1 MPISY
6 ELALRTLN
14 QTLPKWVDRS
24 KNAINETVLQTYP
37 ITALLIDKIKRD
49 YTGGLTI
56 QEKLQFTKANVGK
69 WVAMDE
75 KLSLGGTRGPTWL
88 STAMR
93 TMRSAHFIGGDE
105 LESQDS
111 DEVIINNLERQA
123 KEDVALFHISM
134 IHDALWSIDG
144 NFAHDGTTDFLAPF
158 GFRHLLTL
166 DGLHITGSST
176 TSIQGINASS
186 QALYR
191 NQYINPVSASD
202 GGKAI
207 TSYTQIRNVLDRA
220 FRMLHFGGV
229 QGFGKLAK
237 NVSGVPDTQ
246 TIRKSALSDDYVIV
260 TDGKFHDDYGAL
272 VFDRMDNIGEDQGF
286 PVRKY
291 RNVPMLWSEGLGI
304 NSTYGYGYDSAG
316 NTLWTDRGGSYASG
330 SWKGYSEAMVF
341 YLPEWRFYV
350 GSQSGPK
357 EWPPYKPEGMDGI
370 AYETKYRCQLS
381 VRSRRRGG
389 VYVGPFPGSAAA

>member
-6 ELALRTLN
+6 EVALRTVA
-14 QTLPKWVDRS
+14 QTLPVWVDRA
-24 KNAINETVLQTYP
+24 KNAINETVLQTFP
-37 ITALLIDKIKRD
+37 VDALIIDKIKKD

-75 KLSLGGTRGPTWL
+75 KLALGGTRGPTWL

-105 LESQDS
+105 LESQDR
-111 DEVIINNLERQA
+111 DDVIINNLERQA

-134 IHDALWSIDG
+134 IHDAMWAADG
-144 NFAHDGTTDFLAPF
+144 NYAHDGITDFLAPF
-158 GFRHLLTL
+158 GFRHLITL
-166 DGLHITGSST
+166 DGLHVTGST
-176 TSIQGINASS
+176 TTAIQGINASTQS
-186 QALYR
+186 LYR
-191 NQYINPVSASD
+191 NQFINPVTASD
-202 GGKAI
+202 GGKPI
-207 TSYTQIRNVLDRA
+207 TSYTQIRTAFDRA
-220 FRMLHFGGV
+220 FRMLHYGGV
-229 QGFGKLAK
+229 QGFGKLASK
-237 NVSGVPDTQ
+237 VTGVPDTQ
-246 TIRKSALSDDYVIV
+246 TVRKSMLSDDYIILA
-260 TDGKFHDDYGAL
+260 DGKFHDDYGAL

-291 RNVPMLWSEGLGI
+291 RGVPILWTEGLGM
-304 NSTYGYGYDSAG
+304 NSYGYGYDSAG
-316 NTLWTDRGGSYASG
+316 NALWTDRGSSYASG
-330 SWKGYSEAMVF
+330 KWAGYSEALVL

-389 VYVGPFPGSAAA
+389 VYVGPFPGAAAA